1 MNPEERELSQKKA
14 MDKIMNIGETLHG
27 FTVREVRH
35 LAELKA
41 DMVEM
46 TCEKNGARL
55 IWLDRDD
62 TNMTFGIAF
71 KTTPEDDTGVFHILE
86 HSVLCGS
93 EKYPVKEPFVNLIK
107 TSLHTFLNALTFSDK
122 TLYPISSRNPRD
134 FLNLTGVYLDA
145 VFHPAIL
152 KNPGIFQQEGWHY
165 ELSDEDIL
173 SRSGVVYSEMKGAY
187 TSVERQLY
195 RQLSRQLFP
204 DNCYGFESGGAPEA
218 IPTLTYEKF
227 VAAYRRYYHPSNA
240 YIVLD
245 GKIPVEETFAL
256 LESYLEEYDRS
267 AEPLPVIAE
276 QAPVDGGDF
285 EGLYEVGEED
295 PTENRSQ
302 YLEGYVFGKTDDP
315 EKVLGLSVLSSV
327 ITWSNESPL
336 CRAVLEK
343 KLAETV
349 YLEVDDSTEYLQA
362 TVVVK
367 NTSPQKK
374 KKLKKVIRETLE
386 KLAREGLDKEQLLA
400 SINILEFSARERD
413 FGRTPKGLVYGMQ
426 ILGSWLYGFD
436 PAKDLVFGDIF
447 DRLRARIGEGWFEKL
462 LSDAILNNPHRA
474 SVWLDPSVSLGKER
488 RAADIAG
495 LKSVADAMSG
505 EEKEKIRAGAA
516 ALLKA
521 QQTPD
526 SPEALSALPVLPLS
540 EVSDRPDIPALTET
554 AVLGRPVCLT
564 EADTSGILYADLY
577 FDASDLSPEELSL
590 GSLLSALIAELP
602 TDKHDILEIQT
613 LLKMHVGDFSN
624 DFEVYAKAEDI
635 RKVSAY
641 FVTHLSI
648 LNAKEDVAAGLT
660 AELLRGTVYEDAERI
675 GQIISQRKLSMR
687 EHIMAAGSSYASGR
701 VSACYSAAGVMKEYL
716 SGLEQYNWL
725 TKAEKELKEAP
736 EAFCA
741 RLTALA
747 KKLVTRSRLTV
758 SLTGAPSSGFA
769 GKLIA
774 SYDDDGVSPVPF
786 PYEPFGKRR
795 EAIVIPSEISFS
807 AFGINLNAAGLKYAG
822 EMSVAASFLTY
833 SHLWDVIRVQNGA
846 YGVSMAV
853 TNLGALRFST
863 YRDPNVIGS
872 LDVFRGIG
880 DALAETVPDM
890 ETLKTLIIGA
900 VGESDPLRTPR
911 MTGKAAMVYRFS
923 GIDPETPVR
932 NRREMLE
939 TTPEKL
945 TAFAQTLKTVVP
957 DCAYCV
963 IGSRTAIEAASER
976 FDSVASLA

>member
-1 MNPEERELSQKKA
+1 MVYNMGRKHEKEI
-14 MDKIMNIGETLHG
+14 IMNIGETIHG
-27 FTVREVRH
+27 FAVRSVRH

-46 TCEKNGARL
+46 TYEKNGARL

-152 KNPGIFQQEGWHY
+152 KKPDIFRQEGWHY
-165 ELSDEDIL
+165 ELSAEGTL
-173 SRSGVVYSEMKGAY
+173 TRSGVVYSEMKGAY

-195 RQLSRQLFP
+195 RQLYRQLFP

-227 VAAYRRYYHPSNA
+227 VAAYRRYYHPANS
-240 YIVLD
+240 YIILD
-245 GKIPVEETFAL
+245 GNIPVAETLSL
-256 LESYLEEYDRS
+256 LESYLSEFGP
-267 AEPLPVIAE
+267 AEGPLPVIAE
-276 QAPVDGGDF
+276 QEAVDGGDY

-302 YLEGYVFGKTDDP
+302 YIEGYVFGKTDDP
-315 EKVLGLSVLSSV
+315 EKTLGLSILSSV

-367 NTSPQKK
+367 NTAPSKK
-374 KKLKKVIRETLE
+374 GKLKKVIRETLE
-386 KLAREGLDKEQLLA
+386 KLAREGLDREQLLA

-413 FGRTPKGLVYGMQ
+413 FGRTPRGLVYGMQ
-426 ILGSWLYGFD
+426 ILGAWLYGFD
-436 PAKDLVFGDIF
+436 PARDLAFSDLF
-447 DRLRARIGEGWFEKL
+447 DRLRAHIDEGWYEKL

-474 SVWLDPSVSLGKER
+474 SVWLDPSAEYGKEK
-488 RAADIAG
+488 RAAG
-495 LKSVADAMSG
+495 LAELKRIADAMSA
-505 EEKEKIRAGAA
+505 EEKEKVRAEAA

-526 SPEALSALPVLPLS
+526 SPEALATLPVLPLS
-540 EVSDRPDIPALTET
+540 EVSDRPEVPTLTET
-554 AVLGRPVCLT
+554 EVLGRPVCLT
-564 EADTSGILYADLY
+564 EEETSGILYADLY
-577 FDASDLSPEELSL
+577 FDASDLSPEELAL
-590 GSLLSALIAELP
+590 GSLFAALIGELP
-602 TDKHDILEIQT
+602 TDRHGILDIQT
-613 LLKMHVGDFSN
+613 LLKMHIGDFGSN
-624 DFEVYAKAEDI
+624 FEPYSDPNDI
-635 RKVSAY
+635 RRASVY

-648 LNAKEDVAAGLT
+648 LNAKEEVAADLT
-660 AELLRGTVYEDAERI
+660 AELLRGTVYDDAERI
-675 GQIISQRKLSMR
+675 GQIISQKRLSMR
-687 EHIMAAGSSYASGR
+687 EHIMSAGSLYASGR
-701 VSACYSAAGVMKEYL
+701 VSACYSAAGVIKEYL
-716 SGLEQYNWL
+716 SGLEQYQWL
-725 TKAEKELKEAP
+725 LRAEKELNDAP

-747 KKLVTRSRLTV
+747 KKLITRSRLTV
-758 SLTGAPSSGFA
+758 SLTGAPSASFAEKVISG
-769 GKLIA
+769 
-774 SYDDDGVSPVPF
+774 YEDDGVIPSAY
-786 PYEPFGKRR
+786 PYKPFGFRK
-795 EAIVIPSEISFS
+795 EAIVIPSEISFTAYGTNMS
-807 AFGINLNAAGLKYAG
+807 LSGVKYSG
-822 EMSVAASFLTY
+822 EMSVASSFLTY
-833 SHLWDVIRVQNGA
+833 SRLWDVIRVQNGA
-846 YGVSMAV
+846 YGVSMIV
-853 TNLGALRFST
+853 NNIGGLRFTT
-863 YRDPNVIGS
+863 YRDPKAAES
-872 LDVFRGIG
+872 LAVFRGLG
-880 DALAETVPDM
+880 EALEETVPDE

-911 MTGKAAMVYRFS
+911 MNGKAAMGLRLG
-923 GIDPETPVR
+923 GIAPETLVR
-932 NRREMLE
+932 TRREMLA

-945 TAFAQTLKTVVP
+945 KAFAGILKKLLP
-957 DCAYCV
+957 GCAYCV
-963 IGSRTAIEAASER
+963 IGSRAAIEADPTL
-976 FDSVASLA
+976 FDSVTSLA